1 MQPCKWLK
9 AAGWYQHLGVGFH
22 DKNRQHGESF
32 KYFYLK
38 KKKKMHSNS
47 KHEGALICWKT
58 NRLCQKLN
66 LVLSDS
72 LSESSDVTKGASGEL
87 AKLSRSLRQKGK

>member
-1 MQPCKWLK
+1 
-9 AAGWYQHLGVGFH
+9 
-22 DKNRQHGESF
+22 
-32 KYFYLK
+32 
-38 KKKKMHSNS
+38 MHSHS

-72 LSESSDVTKGASGEL
+72 LSESSDVTKGANEEL